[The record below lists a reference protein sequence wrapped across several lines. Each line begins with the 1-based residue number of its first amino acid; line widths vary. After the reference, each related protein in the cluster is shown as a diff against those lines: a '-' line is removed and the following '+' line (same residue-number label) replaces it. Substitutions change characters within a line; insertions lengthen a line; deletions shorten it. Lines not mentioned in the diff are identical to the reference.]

1 MKRAIDI
8 DSVFSP
14 GGGLDAVLP
23 SYSFR
28 DGQLEMAESHDYEF
42 TFTWSVEGRNVTIDN
57 WSDDLN
63 GGGSVYWD
71 FYEGEISPTF
81 DSLSLTKTNYNS
93 YDFTLIPRA

>member
-28 DGQLEMAESHDYEF
+28 DGQLEMAAVGLGFS
-42 TFTWSVEGRNVTIDN
+42 
-57 WSDDLN
+57 
-63 GGGSVYWD
+63 
-71 FYEGEISPTF
+71 
-81 DSLSLTKTNYNS
+81 
-93 YDFTLIPRA
+93 